1 MIWVVRWCVTDAADR
16 WLVAW
21 LEQSSIRT
29 TGRIIFTA
37 ASEARVQ
44 LIISASEAASWREWL
59 IHLVLCEIIDA
70 YANANANAN
79 ASLFSIHL
87 HLEYIKHRVPWPWT
101 CLQHWERWRHDS
113 IIMKVSLWFW
123 TIKAKFSWLIKLN
136 SFLTQ
141 TVIIAREAHRGM
153 VSAVSAVS
161 AVLRT
166 HGVLCNHI
174 SIPIFIHWINFH
186 SCLIQ
191 QCSLDYWTVRFI

>member
-1 MIWVVRWCVTDAADR
+1 MNLSAALREMATRLDNQES
-16 WLVAW
+16 VA
-21 LEQSSIRT
+21 LIFNDQGEIQS
-29 TGRIIFTA
+29 
-37 ASEARVQ
+37 VDQPQ
-44 LIISASEAASWREWL
+44 LIP
-59 IHLVLCEIIDA
+59 DA
-70 YANANANAN
+70 
-79 ASLFSIHL
+79 
-87 HLEYIKHRVPWPWT
+87 
-101 CLQHWERWRHDS
+101 
-113 IIMKVSLWFW
+113 
-123 TIKAKFSWLIKLN
+123 
-136 SFLTQ
+136 